1 MFTMHEDQGS
11 TTTNAKKIIFCNLHE
26 LMLLCQTLSDEG
38 SAVPGRNQGEN
49 RCRAEQEDL
58 LEKDTPEEPG
68 SLQ

>member
-1 MFTMHEDQGS
+1 
-11 TTTNAKKIIFCNLHE
+11 
-26 LMLLCQTLSDEG
+26 MLLYQTLSDEG

-58 LEKDTPEEPG
+58 LEKVTPEGPG

>member
-1 MFTMHEDQGS
+1 
-11 TTTNAKKIIFCNLHE
+11 
-26 LMLLCQTLSDEG
+26 MLLCQTLSDEG

-49 RCRAEQEDL
+49 RYRAEQEDL